1 MRCATTLKWS
11 MRSLNTLKNRAV
23 VADFF
28 VSLHP
33 FKGTFLMNQYETV
46 FILNPVLSDDQIRET
61 VDKYTSSI
69 KAAGGSIIN
78 VERWGLR
85 KLAYPIDKKKSG
97 FYNLVEF
104 TAPSPVIASLELDMK
119 RDERV
124 LRFLTVVLDQHGVAY
139 AAKRRDKVKNA

>member
-1 MRCATTLKWS
+1 MK
-11 MRSLNTLKNRAV
+11 
-23 VADFF
+23 
-28 VSLHP
+28 
-33 FKGTFLMNQYETV
+33 QYETV

-104 TAPSPVIASLELDMK
+104 TAPSSLIATLEVDMK
-119 RDERV
+119 RDERG
-124 LRFLTVVLDQHGVAY
+124 LRFLTVVLDQHGVEY
-139 AAKRRDKVKNA
+139 ASKRREKVKNA